1 MSAPLATPKMASVL
15 FPISVLLIA
24 ILSLQGGAS
33 LAKSL
38 FPTVGAPGITAL
50 RLGLGTLILCVI
62 FKPWRLRFTRE
73 QRKPLL
79 MYGLALGCMNY
90 LFYLSIRTV
99 PLGVAVG
106 LEFLGPLTLALAGA
120 RRPLDFLWVVL
131 AVTGLWFLLPIG
143 DGISHIDPLGALLA
157 VGAGACWAV
166 YILAGQRAGAEHG
179 PATVAMGSLIASV
192 IFVPLGLTFAA
203 PGIWHWEILPLAL
216 VIALLSSA
224 IPYSLEMMA
233 LTRLPARIFGT
244 LMSLEPAMA
253 ALSGMLFLGELLT
266 LKQWIALLAIIAAS
280 AGSTL
285 TMKQKSAKIS
295 EVNINSPQ

>member
-1 MSAPLATPKMASVL
+1 MSAPLAQHKLAPVV
-15 FPISVLLIA
+15 FPVAVLLVA
-24 ILSLQGGAS
+24 MLSLQGGAS

-38 FPTVGAPGITAL
+38 FPAVGAPGITAL
-50 RLGLGTLILCVI
+50 RLGLGTLMLCLI
-62 FKPWRLRFTRE
+62 FKPWRLRFTRA
-73 QRKPLL
+73 QRTPLL

-90 LFYLSIRTV
+90 LFYLAIRTV

-120 RRPLDFLWVVL
+120 RRPLDFLWVAL
-131 AVTGLWFLLPIG
+131 AVGGLGFLLPFG
-143 DGISHIDPLGALLA
+143 ADISHIDPIGALLA
-157 VGAGACWAV
+157 VGAGACWAI

-179 PATVAMGSLIASV
+179 PATVAAGSLIASV

-203 PGIWHWEILPLAL
+203 PGIWHWEVLPLAL
-216 VIALLSSA
+216 LIALLSSA

-253 ALSGMLFLGELLT
+253 ALSGMLFLGELLS
-266 LKQWIALLAIIAAS
+266 LRQWLALLAIIIAS
-280 AGSTL
+280 AGATL
-285 TMKQKSAKIS
+285 TLKPKAAKIKQLD
-295 EVNINSPQ
+295 ITAPQ